1 MASHKELIVWQK
13 SMNLTQKVY
22 EVTAFFPYDE
32 KYGLVSQMRRC
43 AISITSNIAEGYGRD
58 SDKELV
64 NFLYISVG
72 SCNELDTQLE
82 LSKRFGFV
90 EEQLFRETDSLNQ
103 EVLKMLKSLIYRRKN
118 HLDSFHRTVIDEN

>member
-22 EVTAFFPYDE
+22 EVTALFPYDE

-64 NFLYISVG
+64 NFLYLGRFLQRVG
-72 SCNELDTQLE
+72 HSA
-82 LSKRFGFV
+82 
-90 EEQLFRETDSLNQ
+90 
-103 EVLKMLKSLIYRRKN
+103 
-118 HLDSFHRTVIDEN
+118 

>member
-1 MASHKELIVWQK
+1 
-13 SMNLTQKVY
+13 MNLTQKVF
-22 EVTAFFPYDE
+22 EVTALFPYDE

-118 HLDSFHRTVIDEN
+118 HLDSFHRTVIDGN